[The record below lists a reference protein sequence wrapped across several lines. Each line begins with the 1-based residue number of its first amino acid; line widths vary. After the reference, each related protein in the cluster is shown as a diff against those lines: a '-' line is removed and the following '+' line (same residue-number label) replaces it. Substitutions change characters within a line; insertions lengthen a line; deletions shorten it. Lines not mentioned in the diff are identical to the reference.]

1 MEERAVV
8 IMTLFE
14 TVGNIKVFTENYP
27 DGSIKVSFFN
37 GSDLV
42 AMETYFNA
50 TAEGA
55 IADLFSK
62 KLDTY
67 TEEWLWLNC
76 LTDGLEKLT
85 DNTYKVGSMDWFCRI
100 DNTRYFKHFHKSEN
114 DFVIDKNGERIIDR

>member
-1 MEERAVV
+1 
-8 IMTLFE
+8 MTLFE
-14 TVGNIKVFTENYP
+14 TVGNIKVYTEHYLN
-27 DGSIKVSFFN
+27 GSIEVSFFN

-42 AMETYFNA
+42 ARETYFN
-50 TAEGA
+50 TTIENA

-62 KLDTY
+62 TLDIY

-85 DNTYKVGSMDWFCRI
+85 ENTYKVGSMDWFCRI

-114 DFVIDKNGERIIDR
+114 DFVIDKNGERIIDK

>member
-1 MEERAVV
+1 MMNL
-8 IMTLFE
+8 IDK
-14 TVGNIKVFTENYP
+14 VGNIKVYTEHFT
-27 DGSIKVSFFN
+27 DGSIEVHFYN

-42 AMETYFNA
+42 AKETYFNG
-50 TAEGA
+50 TEENA

-62 KLDTY
+62 KLDTC

-85 DNTYKVGSMDWFCRI
+85 ENIYKVGSMDWFCRI

-114 DFVIDKNGERIIDR
+114 DFVTDKNGERIIDKWEA